1 MAENVL
7 ARNVVHFL
15 AQKIGLQIQARLKAC
30 FNILRAW
37 IYASFAL
44 AQNLQVLSQALN
56 IIRNKK

>member
-7 ARNVVHFL
+7 ALNVVHFL
-15 AQKIGLQIQARLKAC
+15 TQKIGLQFQAWLKAC

-44 AQNLQVLSQALN
+44 AQNLQVLTQALN